1 MHYLDEKWGD
11 HRNPNPLIRQKQKT
25 PACWLL

>member
-11 HRNPNPLIRQKQKT
+11 HRNPNPLIGKNKKT